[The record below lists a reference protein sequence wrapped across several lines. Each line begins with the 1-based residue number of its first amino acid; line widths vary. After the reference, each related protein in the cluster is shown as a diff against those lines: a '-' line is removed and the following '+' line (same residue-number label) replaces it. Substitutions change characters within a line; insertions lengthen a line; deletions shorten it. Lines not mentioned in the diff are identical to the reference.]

1 MLFGI
6 IQLRWRV
13 ISTAAERLME
23 VVAGRRKRSY
33 LVWLHSEV
41 LIGKVIRVLEFWRGG
56 AGNLRPYESV
66 LLKPEKESQK
76 GRGFPG
82 SDYRL
87 FNMWINVS
95 LPGQLCQ
102 FQRAM
107 SYCSGGGIRF
117 WSEKPSRDYNCFPST
132 SFLPA
137 VSNICPQQLKAEISG
152 CCQVMVSAAL
162 QFFFKCHFVINSV

>member
-6 IQLRWRV
+6 TQLRRSRV
-13 ISTAAERLME
+13 VGTAAERLME
-23 VVAGRRKRSY
+23 VVARRRKRSY

-41 LIGKVIRVLEFWRGG
+41 LVGKVIRVLEFWRGG
-56 AGNLRPYESV
+56 ASNLRPHEPV

-82 SDYRL
+82 SDYGL
-87 FNMWINVS
+87 FDMCINVS

-107 SYCSGGGIRF
+107 SCCSGEGIRF
-117 WSEKPSRDYNCFPST
+117 WSEKPGQDYNCFPST

-137 VSNICPQQLKAEISG
+137 VSNFCPQ
-152 CCQVMVSAAL
+152 
-162 QFFFKCHFVINSV
+162 